1 VNSSPTIL
9 SVDDETNG
17 LLIRKAILKLNG
29 YRVLTARNC
38 PEALYVFNSTSVDL
52 VISDHFLSGETG
64 CELARRLKE
73 INPDIPVMLLSGA
86 TEMPAEAACADVFLS
101 KLEGPVK
108 MLQVTAQLLTGK
120 FEKVG

>member
-1 VNSSPTIL
+1 LRTRQKI
-9 SVDDETNG
+9 E
-17 LLIRKAILKLNG
+17 R
-29 YRVLTARNC
+29 
-38 PEALYVFNSTSVDL
+38 
-52 VISDHFLSGETG
+52 
-64 CELARRLKE
+64 

-108 MLQVTAQLLTGK
+108 ILQVTAQLLTGK

>member
-1 VNSSPTIL
+1 MNFSPTIL
-9 SVDDETNG
+9 CVDDETNG
-17 LLIRKAILKLNG
+17 LLIRKAILKLKG
-29 YRVLTARNC
+29 YRVITARNC
-38 PEALYVFNSTSVDL
+38 PEALYVFNATPVDL

>member
-1 VNSSPTIL
+1 VNFSPTIL
-9 SVDDETNG
+9 CVDDETNG
-17 LLIRKAILKLNG
+17 LLIRKAILKLKG
-29 YRVLTARNC
+29 YRVITARNC
-38 PEALYVFNSTSVDL
+38 PEALYVFNATPVDL

-64 CELARRLKE
+64 CEFARRLKE

-108 MLQVTAQLLTGK
+108 ILQVTAQLLTGK